1 MEKTIFLPDE
11 QQNAQLMSNAW
22 LEFCEEMKKN
32 GIAFDDSPSALRFA
46 FYVFVSGYCY
56 GYNDLL
62 RIVRGQLEIIN
73 MEFSDGK
80 EEVAEGS

>member
-11 QQNAQLMSNAW
+11 QQHAQLMSNAW
-22 LEFCEEMKKN
+22 LEFCEEMKKK
-32 GIAFDDSPSALRFA
+32 GIAFDDSPTAKRFA
-46 FYVFVSGYCY
+46 FDFFVSGYCY